1 MNRRTTSAIR
11 FAVAALLVLAWGL
24 ALLPAAQAQTSG
36 GNLIG
41 RVQDKSNGGALPGV
55 TVTATQ
61 KGTGLTS
68 NTVTVCVCA
77 LVTPPLAP
85 TDTTHNLIP
94 ASPAASR
101 VNSTANCSCTSPSR
115 NRRSSPSPSISRR
128 CP

>member
-41 RVQDKSNGGALPGV
+41 HVQDKSGGALPGA

-61 KGTGLTS
+61 KETGLIR
-68 NTVTVCVCA
+68 NTVSESNGAFRLPSVPVPFDGPVVCA
-77 LVTPPLAP
+77 SHHTGAK
-85 TDTTHNLIP
+85 
-94 ASPAASR
+94 SR
-101 VNSTANCSCTSPSR
+101 PSWR
-115 NRRSSPSPSISRR
+115 YSS
-128 CP
+128 